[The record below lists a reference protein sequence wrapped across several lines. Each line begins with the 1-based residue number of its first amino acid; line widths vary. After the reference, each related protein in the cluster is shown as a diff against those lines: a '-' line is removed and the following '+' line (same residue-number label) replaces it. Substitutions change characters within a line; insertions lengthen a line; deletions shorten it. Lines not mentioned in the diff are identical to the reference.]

1 MTLRGETILFSEMTP
16 PGDQEA
22 AFNEWYDRE
31 HIPVRMAAP
40 GFRSAQRYRDGESLN
55 YLAVYEMD
63 APDALTTPEYGRIKN
78 QPSDTTR
85 AMLGSV
91 SGFTRYIGQTIG
103 MHGRPGAELL
113 SAPVLYAVFFQVP
126 PAHTSEFDSWYAEDH
141 VPLLLEDPRWIGT
154 RRFDVLD
161 GSPHGYNRLALHYLA
176 DRLVLDSEARA
187 KARATPWRARL
198 AQEPWF
204 QGKYLMFDR
213 IGARQVAQAA
223 P

>member
-1 MTLRGETILFSEMTP
+1 MNLHGETILFSEMTP
-16 PGDQEA
+16 PPDQET

-31 HIPVRMAAP
+31 HIPLRMAAP

-63 APDALTTPEYGRIKN
+63 APDALTTPEYSRIKN

-91 SGFTRYIGQTIG
+91 SGFTRYIGRTIG

-126 PAHTSEFDSWYAEDH
+126 PERVAEFDSWYAEDH
-141 VPLLLEDPRWIGT
+141 VPLLLGDSKWIGT
-154 RRFDVLD
+154 RRFEIID
-161 GSPHGYNRLALHYLA
+161 GAPDQYNRLALHYLA

-204 QGKYLMFDR
+204 KGKYLVFDK
-213 IGARQVAQAA
+213 IGTRQLARAI